1 MSDVPTSD
9 TEETENAQAR
19 DLLAD
24 AARSIRWSVPDGA
37 TLAQLEAACMNKV
50 AGIHGGQDRSHAR
63 NGIRSAVRYAREGN
77 AEYVRAGLW
86 EAKKVLELHSYDKRA
101 TKLEGAVPATPATK

>member
-1 MSDVPTSD
+1 MSDSL
-9 TEETENAQAR
+9 ETDDPQAR
-19 DLLAD
+19 DLLAE
-24 AARSIRWSVPDGA
+24 AARAIRWSIPDGA
-37 TLAQLEAACMNKV
+37 TLAQLEAACMKKV
-50 AGIHGGQDRSHAR
+50 AGIHGGQDRSHAK

-101 TKLEGAVPATPATK
+101 AKLEGAVPATPETK